1 MPIQSHSTSDNAREG
16 ALRVLV
22 LDDDDSTR
30 LAIGQYL
37 EHCGHAVA
45 MASTVDE
52 AISKA
57 ETIHPQVCV
66 CDWRLGGFRDG
77 IDAARL
83 LKQAHDV
90 EIIFVT
96 AHSLIE
102 LKRHFDGFKPARC
115 LRKPISLA
123 ELSEAVSAAVDP
135 TNHH

>member
-1 MPIQSHSTSDNAREG
+1 MSIQSPHTSDEPAAD

-22 LDDDDSTR
+22 LDDDDATR

-37 EHCGHAVA
+37 EHCGHSVA

-52 AISKA
+52 ALAKA
-57 ETIHPQVCV
+57 DSTHPQVVV

-83 LKQAHDV
+83 LKDEHGV
-90 EIIFVT
+90 EVIFVT

-102 LKRHFDGFKPARC
+102 LKRHFNGFEPARC

-123 ELSEAVSAAVDP
+123 ELSSAV
-135 TNHH
+135 TNAGAMQRH

>member
-1 MPIQSHSTSDNAREG
+1 MSIQSHHPSDASRVR

-37 EHCGHAVA
+37 EHCGHSVA

-52 AISKA
+52 AIAKA
-57 ETIHPQVCV
+57 DSTHPEVVV

-77 IDAARL
+77 IDAARI
-83 LKQAHDV
+83 LKGSHDLEV
-90 EIIFVT
+90 IFVT

-102 LKRHFDGFKPARC
+102 LKRHFDGFKPAHC

-123 ELSEAVSAAVDP
+123 ELSSAVSDAGSAK
-135 TNHH
+135 HH

>member
-1 MPIQSHSTSDNAREG
+1 MSIESHHTPDAARAG
-16 ALRVLV
+16 TLRVLV

-37 EHCGHAVA
+37 EHCGHSVA

-52 AISKA
+52 AIAKA
-57 ETIHPQVCV
+57 ESTQPQVVV

-77 IDAARL
+77 IDAARI
-83 LKQAHDV
+83 LKNEHDLEV
-90 EIIFVT
+90 IFVT

-123 ELSEAVSAAVDP
+123 ELSSAVTDAGA
-135 TNHH
+135 TKHH